1 MLRHALTVLIA
12 LGALGPWLWADDA
25 LAQRSGQ
32 SNEVYDEVDLQEKLG
47 EQVATDATFYNE
59 AGEAV
64 RLATY
69 FDGETPVVLSL
80 VYHNCPMLCSLILD
94 GVTNS
99 LRDLEWTPG
108 DEFEKLTVSFNAIE
122 TPDVAKRQKDRYL
135 AKYGRPKA
143 ADGWHFLTGDEAA
156 IAQLTESVGFT
167 FKWVE
172 DQQEYAHPAVLIF
185 ISGDGTI
192 TRYLHGMEYPERD
205 MRNALVEASEGRVGS
220 VVDRAIM
227 YCFKFDPS
235 SNSYVLHAW
244 NLMKLGSILGALALG
259 GVLLVFWRRE
269 NKQLSVWDEAHP
281 SAAT

>member
-1 MLRHALTVLIA
+1 MV
-12 LGALGPWLWADDA
+12 LGASGPWLWAGDA

-32 SNEVYDEVDLQEKLG
+32 SNEVYDGVDLKEKLG
-47 EQVATDATFYNE
+47 EQVATDVTFYNE
-59 AGEAV
+59 TGEAV
-64 RLATY
+64 RLEEY

-80 VYHNCPMLCSLILD
+80 VYHDCPMLCSLILD

-99 LRDLEWTPG
+99 LRALEWTPG

-122 TPDVAKRQKDRYL
+122 TPDVAKRQKDLYL
-135 AKYGRPKA
+135 EDYGRPEA
-143 ADGWHFLTGDEAA
+143 AEGWHFLTGDEEA
-156 IAQLTESVGFT
+156 IARLTDSVGFT
-167 FKWVE
+167 FRWVE
-172 DQQEYAHPAVLIF
+172 EQQEYVHPAVLIF

-220 VVDRAIM
+220 AVDRAIM

>member
-1 MLRHALTVLIA
+1 MLRHALTVLMV
-12 LGALGPWLWADDA
+12 LGALGPWLWTDDA

-47 EQVATDATFYNE
+47 EHVATDATFYNE

-64 RLATY
+64 RLAEY

-99 LRDLEWTPG
+99 LRELEWTPG

-122 TPDVAKRQKDRYL
+122 TPDVAKRQKDQYL
-135 AKYGRPKA
+135 AKYDRPRA
-143 ADGWHFLTGDEAA
+143 ADGWHFLTGDEEA

-172 DQQEYAHPAVLIF
+172 EQQEYAHPAVLIF

-192 TRYLHGMEYPERD
+192 TRYLHGMEFPERD

>member
-1 MLRHALTVLIA
+1 MLRHALIA
-12 LGALGPWLWADDA
+12 LMVLGAFGPWLWAGDA

-32 SNEVYDEVDLQEKLG
+32 SNEVYNEADLQEKLG
-47 EQVATDATFYNE
+47 EQVATDVTFYNE
-59 AGEAV
+59 EGEAV
-64 RLATY
+64 RLAEY

-99 LRDLEWTPG
+99 LRELKWTPG

-122 TPDVAKRQKDRYL
+122 TPDVAKRQKDLYL
-135 AKYGRPKA
+135 KDYGRPEA
-143 ADGWHFLTGDEAA
+143 ADGWHFLTGDETA
-156 IAQLTESVGFT
+156 IARLTESVGFT
-167 FKWVE
+167 FTWVE
-172 DQQEYAHPAVLIF
+172 EQQEYVHPAVLIF

-205 MRNALVEASEGRVGS
+205 IRNALVEASEGRVGS
-220 VVDRAIM
+220 AVDRAIM

-269 NKQLSVWDEAHP
+269 NKQLSVWDDAHP